1 MAGGWVE
8 LLLELCR
15 KLHQTSLYMTQTS
28 ETKLTKG
35 GQGSLDLD
43 RQPST
48 NTTCPP
54 YTSTEILLRDRLKIV
69 EDIWELV
76 LSQECGKQFV
86 EQLNQMRSMCS
97 TTGEA
102 TEFSSFPILSI
113 VEQMEVDEAIR
124 FSRAFALYFQVINIV
139 EQHYDRLYQLVQ
151 RTSDDRHFTE
161 AFQQF
166 SSDAALT
173 SVGSSKESTLP
184 KTSPNADSEGG
195 KQGGIP
201 PTSGVSTGAL
211 GVSTG
216 ALGVSTEALPLHQA
230 TSPILLKQTA
240 HLSDKGVFASNSGK
254 RRDIGTFNQIF
265 SNLQRLNVPPQHIQ
279 KLLDRLDIRLV
290 FTAHP
295 TEIVRHTLRTKQRRL
310 AKILHKLDRLV
321 DAQTLDFEDSE
332 DRETLLEMLTEE
344 IRLWWR
350 TDELHQFKPQVLD
363 EVDYTLH
370 YFEEVLFDVLPVL
383 QERLKRSLQNCFPSL
398 QPPQSNFCQFGS
410 WVGADRDGNPFCTP
424 DVTWKTACYQ
434 RQLVLDKYIES
445 IEGLVEIL
453 SLSLHWSD
461 VLPELLE
468 SLEQDR
474 LELPENY
481 EQLSIRY
488 RHEPYRLK
496 LTYLL
501 QRLKNTRDRNSRLNE
516 QDILHSRSVT
526 SLTPVTKGVT
536 EVNVPIYRFGE
547 EFLAELRLIQRNLA
561 ATGLSCRAIE
571 TLIAQVEIYGFHL
584 AALDIRQESTR
595 HSDTI
600 DEIVEYLQIL
610 PKPYNDMS
618 EEERIKWLSGELQTR
633 RPLIPGELPFSEQTS
648 EIIETMRIVRKLQQ
662 EFGQKICQT
671 YIISMT
677 KSVSDLLEVLLL
689 AKEAGLYDPATGIS
703 TIHVIPLF
711 ETVDDL
717 KNAPGVMKQL
727 FELPLYWSILSGGDR
742 TLQREMATNSEH
754 PIAPKALQEVM
765 LGYSDSNKDSG
776 FLSSN
781 WEIHKAQKELQK
793 VAAIYNIDL
802 RIFHGRGGSVG
813 RGGGP
818 AYEAILAQPNRTV
831 NGRIKI
837 TEQGEVLGS
846 KYTLPELA
854 LFNLES
860 ISSAVIQASLL
871 GSGFDDIDPW
881 NEILEELSARSRS
894 CYRSLIYEQPDFIDF
909 FMEVTPIQEI
919 SKLQISSRPARRR
932 SGKKDLSTLRAIPWV
947 FSWTQTRF
955 LVPAWYGVGTAL
967 HEFLQQKPVEHL
979 KLLRYFYLKW
989 PFFKMVIS
997 KVEMTL
1003 SKVDL
1008 SISHHYVTELSKSE
1022 KREAFERLF
1031 EQITNEYN
1039 LACDLVLQIT
1049 GHEQLLDGDR
1059 ELQRSIE
1066 LRNQSIVP
1074 LSLLQVSLIK
1084 RLREHNAPMPSGV
1097 IHSRYNKSELLRG
1110 ALLTINGIAAG
1121 MRNTG

>member
-1 MAGGWVE
+1 M
-8 LLLELCR
+8 
-15 KLHQTSLYMTQTS
+15 TTQTS
-28 ETKLTKG
+28 
-35 GQGSLDLD
+35 D
-43 RQPST
+43 
-48 NTTCPP
+48 TTVNLR
-54 YTSTEILLRDRLKIV
+54 STEVLLRDRLKIV

-76 LSQECGKQFV
+76 LSQECGEEFV
-86 EQLNQMRSMCS
+86 EQLKQMLSMS
-97 TTGEA
+97 SPDRQA
-102 TEFSSFPILSI
+102 TQFSAFPILKI
-113 VEQMEVDEAIR
+113 VEQMEVEAAIR
-124 FSRAFALYFQVINIV
+124 FSRAFALYFQIINIV
-139 EQHYDRLYQLVQ
+139 EQHYDQRSQLAH
-151 RTSDDRHFTE
+151 RTSGDRSFTGSFHQSE
-161 AFQQF
+161 QIKSVTV
-166 SSDAALT
+166 SSHSAEPENLA
-173 SVGSSKESTLP
+173 
-184 KTSPNADSEGG
+184 SP
-195 KQGGIP
+195 
-201 PTSGVSTGAL
+201 SGVSGSAETAI
-211 GVSTG
+211 
-216 ALGVSTEALPLHQA
+216 ADQSTEGLA
-230 TSPILLKQTA
+230 
-240 HLSDKGVFASNSGK
+240 NSSIFSTNERQ
-254 RRDIGTFNQIF
+254 RRDLGTFNQLF
-265 SNLQRLNVPPQHIQ
+265 PNLLRLNVPPQQIQ
-279 KLLDRLDIRLV
+279 KLLDDLDIRLV

-295 TEIVRHTLRTKQRRL
+295 TEIIRHTLRTKQRRI
-310 AKILHKLDRLV
+310 AKILQKLDRLV
-321 DAQTLDFEDSE
+321 DAQTLDFEDS
-332 DRETLLEMLTEE
+332 DDGDTLLEMLTQE

-350 TDELHQFKPQVLD
+350 TDELHQFKPTVLD

-370 YFEEVLFDVLPVL
+370 YFEEVLFDVLPL
-383 QERLKRSLQNCFPSL
+383 LHQRLKRSLQSSFPYL
-398 QPPQSNFCQFGS
+398 QPPQYNFCKFGS

-434 RQLVLDKYIES
+434 RQLVLDKYIAS
-445 IEGLVEIL
+445 IDQLVEVL

-474 LELPENY
+474 LDIPDLYEELA
-481 EQLSIRY
+481 IRY
-488 RHEPYRLK
+488 RQEPYRLK
-496 LTYLL
+496 LTYVLRRL
-501 QRLKNTRDRNSRLNE
+501 QNTRDRNSRLYE
-516 QDILHSRSVT
+516 QDILHSRSANEKT
-526 SLTPVTKGVT
+526 SL
-536 EVNVPIYRFGE
+536 PIYRSGAD
-547 EFLAELRLIQRNLA
+547 FLAELRLIQRNLA

-571 TLIAQVEIYGFHL
+571 TLIAQVEIYGFHV

-595 HSDTI
+595 HSDSI
-600 DEIVEYLQIL
+600 NEILQYLEIL
-610 PKPYNDMS
+610 PKTYHEMS
-618 EEERIKWLSGELQTR
+618 ESERISWLSDELQTR
-633 RPLIPGELPFSEQTS
+633 RPLIPGELPFSKPTC
-648 EIIETMRIVRKLQQ
+648 EIIETVRIVRKLQQ
-662 EFGQKICQT
+662 EFGQEICQT

-703 TIHVIPLF
+703 TLHVIPLF
-711 ETVDDL
+711 ETVEDL

-727 FELPLYWSILSGGDR
+727 FELPLYRSVLSGGYGGCK
-742 TLQREMATNSEH
+742 TLQCEMPSGMPTTSKH
-754 PIAPKALQEVM
+754 PNHKTTPQALQEVM

-793 VAAIYNIDL
+793 VAENYHIVL

-818 AYEAILAQPNRTV
+818 SYEAILAQPNRTV

-854 LFNLES
+854 LYNLES
-860 ISSAVIQASLL
+860 ISTATIQASLL
-871 GSGFDDIDPW
+871 GSGFDDIEPW
-881 NEILEELSARSRS
+881 NEILEEISARSRT
-894 CYRSLIYEQPDFIDF
+894 CYRNLIYEQPDFIDF

-919 SKLQISSRPARRR
+919 SQLQISSRPARRR

-967 HEFLQQKPVEHL
+967 DEFLQQETVEHL

-1008 SISHHYVTELSKSE
+1008 SISHHYVQELSNPE
-1022 KREAFERLF
+1022 KRAAFERLF

-1039 LACDLVLQIT
+1039 LTRELVLQIT
-1049 GHEQLLDGDR
+1049 GHERLLDGDPA
-1059 ELQRSIE
+1059 LQRSVQ
-1066 LRNQSIVP
+1066 LRNQTIVP
-1074 LSLLQVSLIK
+1074 LSLLQVSLLK
-1084 RLREHNAPMPSGV
+1084 RLRQHNAPMPSGV

>member
-1 MAGGWVE
+1 M
-8 LLLELCR
+8 
-15 KLHQTSLYMTQTS
+15 TTQTS
-28 ETKLTKG
+28 DININL
-35 GQGSLDLD
+35 
-43 RQPST
+43 
-48 NTTCPP
+48 
-54 YTSTEILLRDRLKIV
+54 TSTEILLRHRLKIV

-76 LSQECGKQFV
+76 LSQECGEEFV
-86 EQLNQMRSMCS
+86 EQLKQMLSMS
-97 TTGEA
+97 SPSRQA
-102 TEFSSFPILSI
+102 TQFSAFPILKI
-113 VEQMEVDEAIR
+113 VEQMEIEEAIR
-124 FSRAFALYFQVINIV
+124 FSRAFALYFQIINIV
-139 EQHYDRLYQLVQ
+139 EQHYDQRSQLAH
-151 RTSDDRHFTE
+151 RTSGDRNFTGS
-161 AFQQF
+161 FQQSDKIRSVAV
-166 SSDAALT
+166 SSHSAPNTL
-173 SVGSSKESTLP
+173 GSSSVPQPPLSNDSPAKSAIGSETEMISAPSLFST
-184 KTSPNADSEGG
+184 NER
-195 KQGGIP
+195 Q
-201 PTSGVSTGAL
+201 
-211 GVSTG
+211 
-216 ALGVSTEALPLHQA
+216 
-230 TSPILLKQTA
+230 
-240 HLSDKGVFASNSGK
+240 
-254 RRDIGTFNQIF
+254 RRDLGNFNQLF
-265 SNLQRLNVPPQHIQ
+265 SNLRRLNVPPQQIQ
-279 KLLDRLDIRLV
+279 KLLDQLDIRLV

-295 TEIVRHTLRTKQRRL
+295 TEIVRHTLRTKQRRI
-310 AKILHKLDRLV
+310 AKILQKLDRLV
-321 DAQTLDFEDSE
+321 DSQPLDFEDS
-332 DRETLLEMLTEE
+332 DDGDTLLDLLTEE

-350 TDELHQFKPQVLD
+350 TDELHQFKPTVLD

-370 YFEEVLFDVLPVL
+370 YFEEVLFEVLPL
-383 QERLKRSLQNCFPSL
+383 LHQRIKRSLQSSFPYL
-398 QPPQSNFCQFGS
+398 QPPQYNFCKFGS
-410 WVGADRDGNPFCTP
+410 WVGADRDGNPFCTS
-424 DVTWKTACYQ
+424 DITWKTACYQ
-434 RQLVLDKYIES
+434 RQLVLDKYIAS
-445 IEGLVEIL
+445 IDQLVEVL
-453 SLSLHWSD
+453 SLSIHWSD

-474 LELPENY
+474 LDIPDLYEELA
-481 EQLSIRY
+481 IRY
-488 RHEPYRLK
+488 RQEPYRLK
-496 LTYLL
+496 LMYVLRRL
-501 QRLKNTRDRNSRLNE
+501 QNTRDRNSRLYE
-516 QDILHSRSVT
+516 QDILHSRSANEKT
-526 SLTPVTKGVT
+526 SL
-536 EVNVPIYRFGE
+536 PIYRSGAD
-547 EFLAELRLIQRNLA
+547 FLAELRLIQRNLA

-595 HSDTI
+595 HSDAVN
-600 DEIVEYLQIL
+600 EILQYLEIL
-610 PKPYNDMS
+610 PKPYNEM
-618 EEERIKWLSGELQTR
+618 EEEQRIEWLSRELQTR
-633 RPLIPGELPFSEQTS
+633 RPLIPGELPFSETTC
-648 EIIETMRIVRKLQQ
+648 EIIETVRIVRKLQQ
-662 EFGQKICQT
+662 EFGQEICQT

-677 KSVSDLLEVLLL
+677 KSVSDLLEVLLM

-727 FELPLYWSILSGGDR
+727 FELPLYRSVLSGGYN
-742 TLQREMATNSEH
+742 TLQCEMPTPSAEH
-754 PIAPKALQEVM
+754 PNYKTTPEALQEVM

-793 VAAIYNIDL
+793 VAAKYNIVL

-854 LFNLES
+854 LYNLES
-860 ISSAVIQASLL
+860 ISTAVIQASLL
-871 GSGFDDIDPW
+871 GSGFDDIEPW
-881 NEILEELSARSRS
+881 NEILEEISARSRT
-894 CYRSLIYEQPDFIDF
+894 CYRALIYEQPDFIDF

-919 SKLQISSRPARRR
+919 SQLQISSRPARRR

-967 HEFLQQKPVEHL
+967 HEFTQQEPVEHL

-1008 SISHHYVTELSKSE
+1008 AISHHYVQELSTPE
-1022 KREAFERLF
+1022 KRDAFERLF

-1039 LACDLVLQIT
+1039 LTRELVLQIT
-1049 GHEQLLDGDR
+1049 GHERLLDGDPS
-1059 ELQRSIE
+1059 LQLSVQ
-1066 LRNQSIVP
+1066 LRNQTIVP
-1074 LSLLQVSLIK
+1074 LSLLQVSLLK
-1084 RLREHNAPMPSGV
+1084 RLRQNNTPMPSGV
-1097 IHSRYNKSELLRG
+1097 IHSRYNKGELLRG

>member
-1 MAGGWVE
+1 M
-8 LLLELCR
+8 
-15 KLHQTSLYMTQTS
+15 STQTS
-28 ETKLTKG
+28 DTKL
-35 GQGSLDLD
+35 
-43 RQPST
+43 
-48 NTTCPP
+48 NF
-54 YTSTEILLRDRLKIV
+54 TSTEILLRQRLKTV

-76 LSQECGKQFV
+76 LSQECGEEFV
-86 EQLNQMRSMCS
+86 EQLKQMLSMS
-97 TTGEA
+97 SPARQA
-102 TEFSSFPILSI
+102 TQFSAFPIVNI
-113 VEQMEVDEAIR
+113 VEQMEIEQAIR
-124 FSRAFALYFQVINIV
+124 FARAFALYFQLINIV
-139 EQHYDRLYQLVQ
+139 EQHYDQRSQLAH
-151 RTSDDRHFTE
+151 RTSGNRNFTE
-161 AFQQF
+161 SFP
-166 SSDAALT
+166 SSAQT
-173 SVGSSKESTLP
+173 QNVPSVEVETQ
-184 KTSPNADSEGG
+184 SPNQIGSNSQTNVVNHAAVRSPVLSETETGS
-195 KQGGIP
+195 
-201 PTSGVSTGAL
+201 PTSSIFSTN
-211 GVSTG
+211 
-216 ALGVSTEALPLHQA
+216 ERQ
-230 TSPILLKQTA
+230 
-240 HLSDKGVFASNSGK
+240 
-254 RRDIGTFNQIF
+254 RRDLGNFNQLF
-265 SNLQRLNVPPQHIQ
+265 ANLYRLNVPPQQIQ
-279 KLLDRLDIRLV
+279 KLLDHLDIRLV

-295 TEIVRHTLRTKQRRL
+295 TEIVRHTLRTKQRRIAQL
-310 AKILHKLDRLV
+310 LQKLDRLV
-321 DAQTLDFEDSE
+321 DSQMFLDFEDSN
-332 DRETLLEMLTEE
+332 DGDTLLDLLTEE

-350 TDELHQFKPQVLD
+350 TDELHQFKPTVLD

-370 YFEEVLFDVLPVL
+370 YFEEVLFDVLPL
-383 QERLKRSLQNCFPSL
+383 LHQRLKRSLQSSFPYL
-398 QPPQSNFCQFGS
+398 QPPQHNFCKFGS

-445 IEGLVEIL
+445 IEELVEML

-468 SLEQDR
+468 SLEKDR
-474 LELPENY
+474 LDIPDLY
-481 EQLSIRY
+481 EQLAIRY
-488 RHEPYRLK
+488 RQEPYRLK
-496 LTYLL
+496 LTYVLRRL
-501 QRLKNTRDRNSRLNE
+501 QNTRDRNFRLYE
-516 QDILHSRSVT
+516 QDILHSRSGT
-526 SLTPVTKGVT
+526 DQTNL
-536 EVNVPIYRFGE
+536 PIYHSGGD
-547 EFLAELRLIQRNLA
+547 FLAELRLIQRNLA
-561 ATGLSCRAIE
+561 ATGLSCHALE
-571 TLIAQVEIYGFHL
+571 TLIAQIEIYGFHL

-595 HSDTI
+595 HSDTVN
-600 DEIVEYLQIL
+600 EILEYLQIL
-610 PKPYNDMS
+610 PKPYDEMS
-618 EEERIKWLSGELQTR
+618 EPQRIEWLSHELQTR
-633 RPLIPGELPFSEQTS
+633 RPLIPGELPFSEPTC
-648 EIIETMRIVRKLQQ
+648 ETIETLRTVRKLQQ
-662 EFGQKICQT
+662 EFGQEICQT

-717 KNAPGVMKQL
+717 KNAPGVMQQL
-727 FELPLYWSILSGGDR
+727 FELPLYRAVLSGGYQ
-742 TLQREMATNSEH
+742 TLQCEMPDTSEH
-754 PIAPKALQEVM
+754 PNYKTTPPALQEVM

-781 WEIHKAQKELQK
+781 WEIHKAQKQLQK
-793 VAAIYNIDL
+793 LAATYNIVL

-854 LFNLES
+854 LYNLES
-860 ISSAVIQASLL
+860 ISTAVIQASLL
-871 GSGFDDIDPW
+871 GSGFDDIEPW
-881 NEILEELSARSRS
+881 NEILEELSARSRT
-894 CYRSLIYEQPDFIDF
+894 CYRALIYEQPDFIDF

-919 SKLQISSRPARRR
+919 SQLQISSRPARRR

-967 HEFLQQKPVEHL
+967 HEFLQQEPVEHL

-1008 SISHHYVTELSKSE
+1008 AIAHHYVQELSQPE
-1022 KREAFERLF
+1022 KRSAFERLF

-1039 LACDLVLQIT
+1039 LTRDLVLQIT
-1049 GHEQLLDGDR
+1049 GHERLLDSDPA
-1059 ELQRSIE
+1059 LQRSVH
-1066 LRNQSIVP
+1066 LRNQTIVP
-1074 LSLLQVSLIK
+1074 LSLLQVSLLK
-1084 RLREHNAPMPSGV
+1084 RLREHNVPMPSGV
-1097 IHSRYNKSELLRG
+1097 IHSRYNKGELLRG